1 MVHLATTNPRLVLA
15 VGERGGGG
23 GRGRGGGP
31 LRLVDMDKWVEM
43 LESSGITQ
51 DADAARSPGLILLNM
66 FQHMSREQGSVL
78 LETKHTREKSMVM
91 QSLKPVNQGW
101 IHLWLE
107 QWAI

>member
-1 MVHLATTNPRLVLA
+1 
-15 VGERGGGG
+15 
-23 GRGRGGGP
+23 
-31 LRLVDMDKWVEM
+31 MDKWVEM

-78 LETKHTREKSMVM
+78 LETKHTREKSVVM
-91 QSLKPVNQGW
+91 QSLKPVNQEW
-101 IHLWLE
+101 IRLWLE